1 MRIVRERLD
10 QTALDIEFLLISVV
24 QGVALAALAQSA
36 GSSIGNLHFAT
47 LPYVLSAF
55 LFILIFW
62 SGAIIHAISF
72 VDWPLDLWHNFFYF
86 LASFVEVVAFM
97 HLEDPVQWFGFV
109 VGFMVVAQIVFV
121 IDYVLIKRH
130 KDVFGKSAALRLL
143 YRHILNRH
151 RFEMLVMA
159 PSGIVLNIISF
170 LLLFYF
176 PDIFIRQG
184 YHFVLI
190 LLQIGFGILVL
201 VNSLRN
207 FSQRSFLISRCLKQ

>member
-1 MRIVRERLD
+1 MQKLNQI
-10 QTALDIEFLLISVV
+10 ALDIEFLLISVV

-36 GSSIGNLHFAT
+36 GASIGNLQFIYW
-47 LPYVLSAF
+47 PYIFSAF

-72 VDWPLDLWHNFFYF
+72 VDWPLDLWHSFFYF
-86 LASFVEVVAFM
+86 LASFVEVVSFM
-97 HLEDPVQWFGFV
+97 HLSDPVQWFGFV
-109 VGFMVVAQIVFV
+109 VGFMLVAQIVYV
-121 IDYVLIKRH
+121 VDYVLIKRH
-130 KDVFGKSAALRLL
+130 KDVFGKSAAQRTL
-143 YRHILNRH
+143 YRHIISRH

-159 PSGIVLNIISF
+159 PLGIVLNVISF
-170 LLLFYF
+170 LLLLFF